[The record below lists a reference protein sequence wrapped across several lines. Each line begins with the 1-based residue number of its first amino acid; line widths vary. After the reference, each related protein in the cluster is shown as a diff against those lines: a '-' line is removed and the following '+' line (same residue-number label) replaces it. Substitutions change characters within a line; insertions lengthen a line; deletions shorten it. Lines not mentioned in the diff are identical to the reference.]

1 MASSDTPFY
10 IVGHRGAA
18 GERLE
23 NSLEGFRHA
32 LGLDIDAIELD
43 IHQHGDELWVF
54 HDHDLSRL
62 TTSSGLFKDHPD
74 PGAIEL
80 NNGETIPSLRQVLDL
95 YWGEMPVNVEIKSVA
110 NPGLLLEL
118 LSEYGPLPAPTGLP
132 WIFISSFNHQ
142 SLLRLRELECPWPLS
157 PLSSGIP
164 LQFAPEIEQLAPYSW
179 HFDDDYVDA
188 DQVTFLRKQGIASL
202 VYTVN
207 DVERARFLRAKG
219 VAGIFTD
226 YPTEMRAQL
235 SR

>member
-1 MASSDTPFY
+1 MATSDTPFY
-10 IVGHRGAA
+10 LIGHRGAA

-23 NSLEGFRHA
+23 NSLEGFHHS

-62 TTSSGLFKDHPD
+62 TSSSGLFKDHPD
-74 PGAIEL
+74 PGAIKL
-80 NNGETIPSLRQVLDL
+80 NNGEPIPGLRQVLDL
-95 YWGEMPVNVEIKSVA
+95 YWGNMPVNIEIKSVA

-118 LSEYGPLPAPTGLP
+118 LAGYSPLPAAVGLP

-142 SLLRLRELECPWPLS
+142 SLLRLRELDCPWPLA
-157 PLSSGIP
+157 PLSGGIP
-164 LQFAPEIEQLAPYSW
+164 LQFTPELEQLKPWSW
-179 HFDDDYVDA
+179 HFHNDYLDPG
-188 DQVTFLRKQGIASL
+188 QVNYLREQGIASL

-207 DVERARFLRAKG
+207 DIRRAGSLRDNG

-226 YPTEMRAQL
+226 IPTEMRKRLA
-235 SR
+235 R